1 MQAAKCPGQDR
12 RNWKP
17 EDIFDH
23 NCPHCQTA
31 MEFWKTDA
39 RMKCPGCGEHIMNPR
54 FNLGCAL
61 WCAYAEQCVGDISQI
76 FAERPEALRDRL
88 ELEVRRYF
96 IGESERLK
104 FTLEGGTIASRLL
117 EVEKDVEPPVII
129 GAVLLHDAGY
139 AHCKD
144 EHQEEKELQSCIRE
158 KSVELAVKIMKELKM
173 PRPVQDKVKE
183 LILNNGEAESTD
195 TNGSLFLDIKE
206 LTTGKLTA
214 LQGDLSADAKK
225 KIIKKL
231 RRKSSREF
239 AESILSGKS

>member
-23 NCPHCQTA
+23 NCPHCGTNV
-31 MEFWKTDA
+31 EFWKTDA
-39 RMKCPGCGEHIMNPR
+39 RVKCPECGNYIMNPR

-96 IGESERLK
+96 IGESARLK
-104 FTLEGGTIASRLL
+104 FTLEAGAIASRLL

-139 AHCKD
+139 ADCKEKNIED
-144 EHQEEKELQSCIRE
+144 EVEFELCIRE
-158 KSVELAVKIMKELKM
+158 KSVELAGKIMKELKM
-173 PRPVQDKVKE
+173 PRQVQEKINE
-183 LILNNGEAESTD
+183 LIRHNGEMERAD
-195 TNGSLFLDIKE
+195 ANGKLFLDIKE
-206 LTTGKLTA
+206 MTAGKLA
-214 LQGDLSADAKK
+214 GSFSAKAKK
-225 KIIKKL
+225 DLIKKL
-231 RRKSSREF
+231 RMNSSREL
-239 AESILSGKS
+239 AESILSGNEA

>member
-39 RMKCPGCGEHIMNPR
+39 RVKCPECGERIMNPR

-61 WCAYAEQCVGDISQI
+61 YCAYAEQCVGDISHI

-104 FTLEGGTIASRLL
+104 FTLEAGTLASRLL

-139 AHCKD
+139 AHCK
-144 EHQEEKELQSCIRE
+144 ETEQEEAALQSCIRE
-158 KSVELAVKIMKELKM
+158 KSAALALKIMKELKM
-173 PRPVQDKVKE
+173 PRPVQDKIKE
-183 LILNNGEAESTD
+183 LISDNGEAGNTD
-195 TNGSLFLDIKE
+195 ANGNMFLDIKE
-206 LTTGKLTA
+206 LTAGKLA
-214 LQGDLSADAKK
+214 MLKGDLSANTRND
-225 KIIKKL
+225 IIKKL
-231 RRKSSREF
+231 RRRSSREL
-239 AESILSGKS
+239 ADTILS